1 MRAVRTDPEIRPA
14 TLTGLAPTRETI
26 EKIGGTALVTVSV
39 RHAPSIPNPHR
50 HATSTSIRHQDHAR
64 RIGIAPGREAALLI
78 AMQLAAV
85 ASSATTCACA
95 LLLLAGPG
103 IPTAAAKDPTPAPTQ
118 APAAAATAT
127 TPGERPLFDGKSL
140 KGWAITDFA
149 GHGEVHVSKGAIVL
163 GQGYM
168 TGITWTNSLPASNYE
183 LSLEAR
189 RVSGSDFFCGLTF
202 PIAGTNVS
210 LIVGGWG
217 GGVVGISSIDG
228 NDASSN
234 ETTKFMSFEKDRWYA
249 VRVRVTDKKL
259 EAWIDKDKII
269 DLATAGKSLG
279 LRSGPIEESVPL
291 GIATYETQAELRAI
305 RITELPPH

>member
-1 MRAVRTDPEIRPA
+1 MRHPKIIVRAVRTNPEIRPTSLA
-14 TLTGLAPTRETI
+14 GLAPTRQTI
-26 EKIGGTALVTVSV
+26 EQIRGTALVTVSI

-50 HATSTSIRHQDHAR
+50 HATSTSIRRTHRAR
-64 RIGIAPGREAALLI
+64 RIGIAPGREGALLI
-78 AMQLAAV
+78 AMQPAT
-85 ASSATTCACA
+85 ASLTACA
-95 LLLLAGPG
+95 LLLFAGPA
-103 IPTAAAKDPTPAPTQ
+103 IPTTAAQTASP
-118 APAAAATAT
+118 AAATA
-127 TPGERPLFDGKSL
+127 PAARERLLFDGKSL
-140 KGWAITDFA
+140 SGWAITDFA

-291 GIATYETQAELRAI
+291 GVATYETQAELRAI
-305 RITELPPH
+305 RITELPPP